1 MNGYAQDE
9 EVARFPSKP
18 ITWIDPY
25 PPGSSSGIAANLLA
39 PIVEKLLGQP
49 IVYVNRPGA
58 AGTVGV
64 AAIAKA
70 KPDGYTIGNT
80 PHSPLLITPHLQKLP
95 YHPVRDL
102 QMIMQIGAFNMGV
115 IVRSDAPFKSFKDIV
130 AYARQNPNKV
140 TYGTAGTN
148 SMQNILMEQ
157 IAKKEKVQITHI
169 PFKATVEA
177 QTALLGGHV
186 LFAAG
191 DFNYSLFESGDVRL
205 LVLLKEERS
214 VEYPKIPLLKDIGYD
229 IPFPTFMTVS
239 GPKGIPTGIVKRLEE
254 AFAKGLRDPA
264 FVKGMAD
271 ARIPIVYRS
280 SKELSDY
287 VASNYESYG
296 KVLTDM
302 GVKK

>member
-1 MNGYAQDE
+1 
-9 EVARFPSKP
+9 
-18 ITWIDPY
+18 
-25 PPGSSSGIAANLLA
+25 
-39 PIVEKLLGQP
+39 
-49 IVYVNRPGA
+49 
-58 AGTVGV
+58 
-64 AAIAKA
+64 
-70 KPDGYTIGNT
+70 
-80 PHSPLLITPHLQKLP
+80 
-95 YHPVRDL
+95 
-102 QMIMQIGAFNMGV
+102 MIMQIGAFNMGV

-239 GPKGIPTGIVKRLEE
+239 GPKGIPT
-254 AFAKGLRDPA
+254 AT
-264 FVKGMAD
+264 M
-271 ARIPIVYRS
+271 
-280 SKELSDY
+280 
-287 VASNYESYG
+287 
-296 KVLTDM
+296 
-302 GVKK
+302 